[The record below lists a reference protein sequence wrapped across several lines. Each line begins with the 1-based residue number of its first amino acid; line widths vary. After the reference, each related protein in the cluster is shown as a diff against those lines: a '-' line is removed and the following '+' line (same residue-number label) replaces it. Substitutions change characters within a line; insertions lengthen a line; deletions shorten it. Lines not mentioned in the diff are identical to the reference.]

1 MTLRF
6 EFEDM
11 RSQSVQLKSVNHR
24 GLGRTSVVRPSLFH
38 PDKLRPLTDSR
49 SESGSGVTLALHIRC
64 EKYSEAFLFVTHVG
78 GGWE

>member
-1 MTLRF
+1 MTLHFKF
-6 EFEDM
+6 EGT

-38 PDKLRPLTDSR
+38 PDKLRPLTDPR
-49 SESGSGVTLALHIRC
+49 SESGSAVTLALHVRR
-64 EKYSEAFLFVTHVG
+64 EKYSEAFLFFTHVG